1 MMQLDILH
9 LEQHTVPQLP
19 FSRRLILLSESVTP
33 FVYKGEH
40 SKVLE
45 RSPLLPPVVIQ
56 HIDSTLLINPPTYA
70 MATGIALV
78 GSGIFIKEEH
88 LPAVQAT
95 QLLSLKAIYSRSLKS
110 AKAVSEHL
118 SDIDLYSED
127 SEGKTYDDLLK
138 RDDIKGVIIACVSFP
153 STSCNIEY

>member
-1 MMQLDILH
+1 
-9 LEQHTVPQLP
+9 
-19 FSRRLILLSESVTP
+19 
-33 FVYKGEH
+33 
-40 SKVLE
+40 
-45 RSPLLPPVVIQ
+45 
-56 HIDSTLLINPPTYA
+56 
-70 MATGIALV
+70 MATGIAII
-78 GSGIFIKEEH
+78 GSGIFVEEEH

-138 RDDIKGVIIACVSFP
+138 RDDIKGVIIACVP
-153 STSCNIEY
+153 SLQSLDHDRHLSKRQLGMC